1 MRIQTLLLFTVVW
14 HLNKSGKPA
23 VTIPLTEPNNIQN
36 LQTLVGKT
44 LLYKEKAFIREM
56 TLLAVD
62 MSEEDCRLHL
72 YCLINEKT
80 ITVGANWEYIHLYA
94 WSISCAGYIS
104 WTLITDLKLVAD
116 ATALMAQQVPIG
128 ELMTIINLM
137 SSLGADW
144 KEVWSQMQLRSHPSI
159 KKAI

>member
-1 MRIQTLLLFTVVW
+1 MTTQ
-14 HLNKSGKPA
+14 
-23 VTIPLTEPNNIQN
+23 LTEQNNIAN
-36 LQTLVGKT
+36 LQTLVGST
-44 LLYKEKAFIREM
+44 LIYKEKAFIREV

-62 MSEEDCRLHL
+62 ISEEDCHLHL
-72 YCLINEKT
+72 YCLINEET
-80 ITVGANWEYIHLYA
+80 ITVGANWEYIHLHP

-116 ATALMAQQVPIG
+116 ATALMAQQVPIA

-144 KEVWSQMQLRSHPSI
+144 KEVWSQMQLRS
-159 KKAI
+159 KKLAFGQSYFDY

>member
-1 MRIQTLLLFTVVW
+1 MTTQL
-14 HLNKSGKPA
+14 
-23 VTIPLTEPNNIQN
+23 TIENNIQN

-44 LLYKEKAFIREM
+44 LLYKEKAFIREV

-62 MSEEDCRLHL
+62 ISEEDCRLHL
-72 YCLINEKT
+72 YCLINEET
-80 ITVGANWEYIHLYA
+80 ITIGASWEYIHLCA

-104 WTLITDLKLVAD
+104 WKLITDLKLVAE
-116 ATALMAQQVPIG
+116 ATALMAQEVPIG

-144 KEVWSQMQLRSHPSI
+144 QEVWSQMQLRS
-159 KKAI
+159 KKLESGQSYFDFQTE

>member
-1 MRIQTLLLFTVVW
+1 MTAQ
-14 HLNKSGKPA
+14 
-23 VTIPLTEPNNIQN
+23 LTEQNNIEN
-36 LQTLVGKT
+36 LQAFVGKT
-44 LLYKEKAFIREM
+44 LLYKEKAFIREV

-72 YCLINEKT
+72 YCLINEDA
-80 ITVGANWEYIHLYA
+80 ITVGANWEYIHLRP

-104 WTLITDLKLVAD
+104 WTLITDPNLVAD

-128 ELMTIINLM
+128 ELITIINLM

-144 KEVWSQMQLRSHPSI
+144 QKVWSQMQLRS
-159 KKAI
+159 KKLESGQSHFEFQNE